1 MIASIEKHMD
11 EIVALCKEYGVLRLE
26 IFGSAVTGEFD
37 PEKSDFDFLVEY
49 PEDYDFGPWGERR
62 YELRDRLAEVLG
74 RDVDLVIFRNIENPY
89 VVHSVEQSRR
99 LLYAA

>member
-1 MIASIEKHMD
+1 MVATIEEHMD
-11 EIVALCKEYGVLRLE
+11 EIIALCKEYGVARLE

-49 PEDYDFGPWGERR
+49 PDNYDFGPWGARR
-62 YELRDRLAEVLG
+62 FALQDRLAELLG
-74 RDVDLVIFRNIENPY
+74 RKVDLVIFRNIENPY
-89 VVHSVEQSRR
+89 VVHAVQQSRT

>member
-1 MIASIEKHMD
+1 MIATIEEHLD
-11 EIVALCKEYGVLRLE
+11 EIIALCMEYGVVRLE

-49 PEDYDFGPWGERR
+49 ADDYDWACHYERR
-62 YELRDRLAEVLG
+62 EELKESLGTLLG
-74 RDVDLVIFRNIENPY
+74 RKVDLIILRNVENPY
-89 VVHSVEQSRR
+89 VRHFIEQSRT